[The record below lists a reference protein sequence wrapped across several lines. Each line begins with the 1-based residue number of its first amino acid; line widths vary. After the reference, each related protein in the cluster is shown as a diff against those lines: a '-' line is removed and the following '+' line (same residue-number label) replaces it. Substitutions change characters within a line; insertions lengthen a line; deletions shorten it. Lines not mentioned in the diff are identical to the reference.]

1 MLVKIVVDSALNIP
15 ETLLHELGITVIPVC
30 VAIDNHTY
38 REGLDA
44 SRSELIKL
52 IAGADKITTSQPAPG
67 EFLAVY
73 DRLQGEII
81 SIHVTAK
88 ASGTCQTAQI
98 AADMCKLATVKV
110 LDSASASLGGGFL
123 ALAAALASK
132 RRASLSEI
140 EALVEEAK
148 AESAIFM
155 SVPTLKY
162 LEKSGRVNFAKAVI
176 ASLLSVKPVMHFNEG
191 VVEVISR
198 ARSMQSAVKEMVN
211 QLVEKYGDE
220 QLAVAVMHA
229 EDEELGRQLQEALR
243 QNLNVG
249 YEILTDLTASLVV
262 HGGPGS
268 IAVAALPFRFLKG
281 LV

>member
-15 ETLLHELGITVIPVC
+15 EALLHELGITVIPVC
-30 VAIDNHTY
+30 VAIDNRTY
-38 REGLDA
+38 REGMDV
-44 SRSELIKL
+44 SRSELVQL
-52 IAGADKITTSQPAPG
+52 IASAKKTSTSQPAPG

-73 DRLQGEII
+73 DQLQGDII

-98 AADMCKLATVKV
+98 AADMSKLATVRV
-110 LDSASASLGGGFL
+110 LDSASASFGGGWL
-123 ALAAALASK
+123 AIAAALASK
-132 RRASLSEI
+132 RGLSLGEI

-148 AESAIFM
+148 GESAMFL

-191 VVEVISR
+191 IVEVISR
-198 ARSMQSAVKEMVN
+198 ARSMQGAVKEMVN
-211 QLVEKYGDE
+211 LLVERYGHE
-220 QLAVAVMHA
+220 PLAVAVMHA
-229 EDEELGRQLQEALR
+229 EDVELGLQLQEALR
-243 QNLNVG
+243 QTLNVG
-249 YEILTDLTASLVV
+249 YEVLTDLAASLVV

-268 IAVAALPFRFLKG
+268 IAVAVLPLRFLKG
-281 LV
+281 LA

>member
-15 ETLLHELGITVIPVC
+15 EALLHELGITVIPVC
-30 VAIDNHTY
+30 VVIDDRTY
-38 REGLDA
+38 REGIDA
-44 SRSELIKL
+44 SRSELVQL
-52 IAGADKITTSQPAPG
+52 IASAERITTSQPAPG

-73 DRLQGEII
+73 DHFQGEIA

-88 ASGTCQTAQI
+88 ASGTCQTSQM
-98 AADMCKLATVKV
+98 AADMSKLATVRV
-110 LDSASASLGGGFL
+110 LDSASASLGGGWL
-123 ALAAALASK
+123 AIAAALAAKSG
-132 RRASLSEI
+132 ASLGEI

-148 AESAIFM
+148 GESAIFM

-191 VVEVISR
+191 LVEVVSK

-211 QLVEKYGDE
+211 LLSARFGDE
-220 QLAVAVMHA
+220 PLAVAVMHA
-229 EDEELGRQLQEALR
+229 EDEELGMHLQEALR
-243 QNLNVG
+243 QTLNVG
-249 YEILTDLTASLVV
+249 YEIFTDLTASLVV

-268 IAVAALPFRFLKG
+268 IAVAVLPLRFLKG

>member
-220 QLAVAVMHA
+220 PLAVAVMHA

>member
-15 ETLLHELGITVIPVC
+15 GPLLQELGITVIPVC
-30 VAIDNHTY
+30 VAIDNQTY
-38 REGLDA
+38 REGIDA
-44 SRSELIKL
+44 SRSELVQL
-52 IAGADKITTSQPAPG
+52 IGSAERVTTSQPAPG

-73 DRLQGEII
+73 DQLQGEIV

-98 AADMCKLATVKV
+98 AADMSKLATVRV
-110 LDSASASLGGGFL
+110 VDSASASLGGGWL
-123 ALAAALASK
+123 AIAAALVAK
-132 RRASLSEI
+132 RGASLGEI

-148 AESAIFM
+148 VESAMFM

-176 ASLLSVKPVMHFNEG
+176 ASLLSVKPVMKFDQG
-191 VVEVISR
+191 VVEVVSR
-198 ARSMQSAVKEMVN
+198 ARSMQSAIKEMVS
-211 QLVEKYGDE
+211 LLGEKFGDE
-220 QLAVAVMHA
+220 PLAVAVMHA
-229 EDEELGRQLQEALR
+229 EDEEMGLQLQEALR
-243 QNLNVG
+243 QTLNVG
-249 YEILTDLTASLVV
+249 YEIVTDLTASLVV

-268 IAVAALPFRFLKG
+268 IAVAVLPLRFLKG